1 MPIKSLWALAAALGI
16 LGTPAAASAEPATI
30 TRKIVRPPMAV
41 RPIPITTD
49 SRPFLSSPLDLR
61 SHGYVEEEFLIS
73 GKARA
78 YDWVGNTLKIKAVT
92 PPGPYVTRVLVLRPI
107 DPKRFSGNVEVE
119 AFNATNLVDV
129 STTLG
134 TSADFL
140 MRQGDVW
147 VGFTSKPLTLRAL
160 KRFDPVRYASLEWS
174 NPTPPEQRCE
184 HPSIIPEYSMALPPG
199 ALQKMP
205 AFSFPDSEDG
215 LVFDI
220 YAQLGALLKSAKR
233 DQILP
238 GFAKP
243 HLFATGYSQ
252 SGLIQTTFI
261 NGFHN
266 VMRLPGGGPIFDG
279 YLVEVGPGL
288 LRINQCSAD
297 VLPDD
302 PRNRVQPTDAPVI
315 NIVSE
320 GDMWLG
326 LRTRRPDVIDGRT
339 GVVTYELAGAA
350 HKHGAGEAGRPTPA
364 EAARAGVTMPAIPPP
379 PGVILN
385 DFPRHY
391 LSAAAL
397 RNLQAWAR
405 EGRAPPV
412 GQPLATEGG
421 AILRDADG
429 NARGG
434 VRSPWIDV
442 PTASYRGGLGLGA
455 MAIVGSKTPLPP
467 ERLRSLYPTK
477 ADYEARFK
485 ASLEES
491 VAGRWILPED
501 APRILERAQAEHAAE
516 AH

>member
-1 MPIKSLWALAAALGI
+1 MAFGMIAGLAAAAMGVV
-16 LGTPAAASAEPATI
+16 GTPAAGTAGPAAI
-30 TRKIVRPPMAV
+30 TQKIVRPPASVRAV
-41 RPIPITTD
+41 PVTAE
-49 SRPFLSSPLDLR
+49 SKPFLASPLDLAR
-61 SHGYVEEEFLIS
+61 NGYVEEEFFIF
-73 GKARA
+73 GQARA
-78 YDWVGNTLKIKAVT
+78 YDWVGDSLQIKAVT
-92 PPGPYVTRVLVLRPI
+92 PPGAYVTRILVIRPT

-160 KRFDPVRYASLEWS
+160 KRFDPVRYAPLEWS

-199 ALQKMP
+199 AVRKLP

-220 YAQLGALLKSAKR
+220 YAQLGALLKSSKR
-233 DQILP
+233 NQILP

-261 NGFHN
+261 NGFHK

-288 LRINQCSAD
+288 LRINQCAAD
-297 VLPDD
+297 VLPND
-302 PRNRVQPTDAPVI
+302 PRNRVQPTDVPVV

-326 LRTRRPDVIDGRT
+326 LQTRRPDVIEPRA
-339 GVVTYELAGAA
+339 GVVTYEIAGAA
-350 HKHGAGEAGRPTPA
+350 HKHNGGDGGRPTPA
-364 EAARAGVTMPAIPPP
+364 EAARAGVKLPPIPPP
-379 PGVILN
+379 EGVILN
-385 DFPRHY
+385 DFPRAY
-391 LSAAAL
+391 FSTAAL
-397 RNLQAWAR
+397 RNLQAWSR

-412 GQPLATEGG
+412 GQPLTTEGST
-421 AILRDADG
+421 ILRDADG
-429 NARGG
+429 NALGG

-455 MAIVGSKTPLPP
+455 LAIVGSKTPFPP
-467 ERLRSLYPTK
+467 EKLRSLYPTH
-477 ADYEARFK
+477 ADYVAKVK
-485 ASLEES
+485 ASLEGA
-491 VAGRWILPED
+491 VAGRWIVPED
-501 APRILERAQAEHAAE
+501 ASAILERAQAEHAP
-516 AH
+516 